1 MAKDTP
7 PPRPAL
13 TRAPDAGVHPVSAR
27 PIPGPPSVPGPPSLR
42 PRKGSAATSDTLRG
56 AAKDK
61 LVDLG
66 VRVPKSVRKRVKAE
80 AKARGMSM
88 DEIVTLLLLG
98 GLPPR

>member
-7 PPRPAL
+7 QPRPAL
-13 TRAPDAGVHPVSAR
+13 SRAPDAGVHPVSAR
-27 PIPGPPSVPGPPSLR
+27 PIPEPPSLR
-42 PRKGSAATSDTLRG
+42 PLKGGAATSDTLRG

-88 DEIVTLLLLG
+88 DEVVTLLLLG
-98 GLPPR
+98 GLPPASRT